1 MSQHVGALNRK
12 DETSHKNMGLTLWN
26 YKESLASEN
35 EIKHVGKFIS
45 SNCDGENVFH
55 ERFSVA
61 RIQNEENEQMKLQFH
76 LKDSYILDGSLNII
90 IIII

>member
-61 RIQNEENEQMKLQFH
+61 RIQNEENEHH

-90 IIII
+90 IVII